1 MRLQHK
7 DEIVRKLVQDL
18 ESLEDSGNL
27 MTPEDYNNTKGWV
40 ECLKWML
47 GLHAWQ
53 EKEEE

>member
-7 DEIVRKLVQDL
+7 DEIVKKLVQDL
-18 ESLEDSGNL
+18 ESLENGES
-27 MTPEDYNNTKGWV
+27 MTPSDYHNTKGWV
-40 ECLKWML
+40 ECLKWIL

>member
-7 DEIVRKLVQDL
+7 DEIVKKLVQDL

-53 EKEEE
+53 EKEEK